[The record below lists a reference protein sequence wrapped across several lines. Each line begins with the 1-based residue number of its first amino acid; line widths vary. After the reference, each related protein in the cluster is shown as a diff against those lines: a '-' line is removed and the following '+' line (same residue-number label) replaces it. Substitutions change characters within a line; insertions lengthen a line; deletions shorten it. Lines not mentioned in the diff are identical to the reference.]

1 MPVKL
6 RAPCGRG
13 NRDQWRAGTR
23 VTMVS
28 PPRTTEPTMRLA
40 AATCVLMTAVSA
52 ANGQAPLPPPSS
64 DPLAA
69 RAKGRSDAPVTVY
82 EMSDFQCPYCRAF
95 ALTTMPLLE
104 KEYVQTGKARSAHP
118 RSTSREGCSKGRPPS
133 RCSGPYWTRSTA
145 ARRPTGRGDG
155 GPPFLHIP
163 AERAAGRAGA
173 APRRPLRQEDRPR
186 GGRASRRAR
195 AAGGVGAVAAR
206 PQTAARVGAR
216 ALRGRRSAGQA
227 GARDAPG
234 RTAAVAAR
242 LYLLFPVRRAA
253 RPHAPRGL
261 RRLSAVRPR
270 GRCGGRAGRATTF
283 GAGVLEARRMAR
295 AHARRAAARDKAGAD
310 LGDSGARQLAAALAG
325 APLGGARL
333 SRPRSRGDNQ

>member
-1 MPVKL
+1 
-6 RAPCGRG
+6 
-13 NRDQWRAGTR
+13 
-23 VTMVS
+23 
-28 PPRTTEPTMRLA
+28 MRLA

-104 KEYVQTGKARSAHP
+104 KEYVQTGKVRFVYINLPLTTRHANAAAAAELAMCAARQGKFWPLHDLLFQRQDAWASRKDPAPYLLALGDSAGLDHA
-118 RSTSREGCSKGRPPS
+118 RLA
-133 RCSGPYWTRSTA
+133 RCVSAKATA
-145 ARRPTGRGDG
+145 AEVREDAT
-155 GPPFLHIP
+155 
-163 AERAAGRAGA
+163 RAGA
-173 APRRPLRQEDRPR
+173 AGAVSTPTFYIE
-186 GGRASRRAR
+186 GGLLA
-195 AAGGVGAVAAR
+195 GAVAAR

-325 APLGGARL
+325 AP
-333 SRPRSRGDNQ
+333 